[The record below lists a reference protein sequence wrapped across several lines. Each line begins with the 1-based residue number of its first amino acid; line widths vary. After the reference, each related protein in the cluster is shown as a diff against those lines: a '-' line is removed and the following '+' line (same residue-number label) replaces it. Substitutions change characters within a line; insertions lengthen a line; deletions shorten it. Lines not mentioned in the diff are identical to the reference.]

1 MGKIST
7 YSIDSL
13 PTNDD
18 KVIGSD
24 NENSQITKNY
34 LIGDILGLVPTPGLQ
49 EVLDIQNSATQN
61 ITLKGNVVAEQIES
75 GVAFVSNGTSL
86 FNGLNTFD
94 EKSTFNKEVV
104 LKDMVTVGG
113 NVLDANGNQGA
124 NGQVLRATGSQTVEW
139 DYPPMGPAD
148 LQLVLDTGNQAT
160 QDLILD
166 GVLTTQLLSV
176 NGLADFF
183 DQVNLEAGGRSTGA
197 FYLGAQLIDSDSTQG
212 TAGQVLSSTGS
223 ATKWVDQ
230 VGRYREQYLSSGI
243 FQTNKEQEP
252 TGQGTTSMVMF
263 GEGGNFDGGQITP
276 DGLILL
282 KPEQSYFFEF
292 TLSTVTDVDMPGSA
306 VMFFRV
312 VNELNGLQVGPTRV
326 EYIPRDKEFNQIEL
340 SFPYTTKSDEQVL
353 SLQMMRSEQGKNDG
367 KLASINVDGGQW
379 QLVPSASIQVWILAT
394 EQF

>member
-340 SFPYTTKSDEQVL
+340 SFPYTTKLDEEVL

>member
-340 SFPYTTKSDEQVL
+340 SFPYTTKLDEDVL

>member
-1 MGKIST
+1 
-7 YSIDSL
+7 
-13 PTNDD
+13 
-18 KVIGSD
+18 
-24 NENSQITKNY
+24 
-34 LIGDILGLVPTPGLQ
+34 
-49 EVLDIQNSATQN
+49 
-61 ITLKGNVVAEQIES
+61 
-75 GVAFVSNGTSL
+75 
-86 FNGLNTFD
+86 
-94 EKSTFNKEVV
+94 
-104 LKDMVTVGG
+104 MVTVGG

-263 GEGGNFDGGQITP
+263 GEGGNFDGGEITP

-312 VNELNGLQVGPTRV
+312 VDELNGLQVGPTRV

>member
-263 GEGGNFDGGQITP
+263 GEGGNFDGGEITP

-312 VNELNGLQVGPTRV
+312 VDELNGLQVGPTRV

-340 SFPYTTKSDEQVL
+340 SFPYTTKLDEDVL

>member
-7 YSIDSL
+7 YSIDTL

-61 ITLKGNVVAEQIES
+61 ISLKGNVVAEQISS

-86 FNGLNTFD
+86 FKGLNTFD
-94 EKSTFNKEVV
+94 EKSTFNKEVD
-104 LKDMVTVGG
+104 LKDTVTVGG
-113 NVLDANGNQGA
+113 NVLDANGNQGVI
-124 NGQVLRATGSQTVEW
+124 GQVLRATGSQTVEW

-160 QDLILD
+160 QDLTLD
-166 GVLTTQLLSV
+166 GVLTTQLL
-176 NGLADFF
+176 
-183 DQVNLEAGGRSTGA
+183 QVNDLSNFFGEVTFSNSVRAEGS
-197 FYLGAQLIDSDSTQG
+197 FNLQAQLIDSLGTQG

-223 ATKWVDQ
+223 AIKWVNQ
-230 VGRYREQYLSSGI
+230 TARYREQYVSSKI

-252 TGQGTTSMVMF
+252 TGQGTKSMVMF
-263 GEGGNFDGGQITP
+263 GEGGDFDGGQITP
-276 DGLILL
+276 DGLIML

-312 VNELNGLQVGPTRV
+312 VDELNGLQVGPTRV

-340 SFPYTTKSDEQVL
+340 SFPYTTNSDEGVL

-367 KLASINVDGGQW
+367 KLAAINVDGGQW
-379 QLVPSASIQVWILAT
+379 QLVPSASIQVWLLAT